1 MAFPL
6 QPVGLVAASLYILAS
21 AALMAR
27 PVFGDG
33 FRYKTRV
40 PAGCFAVGAG
50 MMLTI
55 LNVYVVGAVGVV
67 EAAAVTFIG
76 YLLMGVGALIGLHLC
91 WFVIPTLYPELVAED
106 DDIDTNSDE

>member
-6 QPVGLVAASLYILAS
+6 QPVGLVAASLYLIAS
-21 AALMAR
+21 AVLMAR
-27 PVFGDG
+27 PVLGDG

-40 PAGCFAVGAG
+40 PAGFFAVGAG

-67 EAAAVTFIG
+67 EAAAVTLLG

-91 WFVIPTLYPELVAED
+91 WFVIPDLYPEIVAED
-106 DDIDTNSDE
+106 VQDDEDDDV